1 MALTSKFPVS
11 LVREQIARA
20 RKRPPVEERFAA
32 VDRKVAQMPKLG
44 DISLAVERADS
55 SFRHVFT
62 TGPLDPDS
70 RVAAGS
76 VTKLFTHAIIFRL
89 IDEQKLTYDAAIASR
104 VPAGSLD
111 GLHVIRGEDYGSEI
125 TVRHL
130 LNQTS
135 GLASWEDTRD
145 PGGRDVIDQI
155 VDWDRVVGVDEQMET
170 AARSGAKFPPG
181 QGNRAHFSDLNAEL
195 LSQVAQHTTGK
206 TFQEL
211 AYHYVITPLELE
223 HTTFV
228 RPGVHDYA
236 EVHTPKHPVWSSRYL
251 SSSLGSAGILSTA
264 LDLLTFIRAFHT
276 GRLFDLGH
284 IQNPT
289 LRRIQHRPLRYGNG
303 MLAMGLPKVLS
314 PLVPAPLIL
323 GHTGVHGA
331 FAFYCPSRSAF
342 IAGSVNSI
350 ETNPFEV
357 IYRYLDAL

>member
-1 MALTSKFPVS
+1 MS
-11 LVREQIARA
+11 LIRERVERMRQ
-20 RKRPPVEERFAA
+20 RPPVTERLEA

-44 DISLAVERADS
+44 DLSLAMERADGS
-55 SFRHVFT
+55 DHHVLT
-62 TGPLDPDS
+62 TGALDPDS
-70 RVAAGS
+70 RFAAGS
-76 VTKLFTHAIIFRL
+76 VTKLFTHAIIFKL
-89 IDEQKLTYDAAIASR
+89 IDEKKLSYDTTVASR

-111 GLHVIRGEDYGSEI
+111 GLHVIRGEDFGSEI

-130 LNQTS
+130 IDMTS
-135 GLASWEDTRD
+135 GLASWEDAKD

-170 AARSGAKFPPG
+170 AARIGAKFAPG
-181 QGNRAHFSDLNAEL
+181 QGNRAHYSDLNAEL
-195 LSQVAQHTTGK
+195 LSQIAQHTTGM
-206 TFQEL
+206 TYQEL
-211 AYHYVITPLELE
+211 AYQYVMTPLELE

-228 RPGVHDYA
+228 RAGVHDYA
-236 EVHTPKHPVWSSRYL
+236 EVRTPKHPVWSSRYL

-264 LDLLTFIRAFHT
+264 VDLVAFIRAFHT
-276 GRLFDLGH
+276 GRLFELHH

-303 MLAMGLPKVLS
+303 MQAMGLPKVLS

-331 FAFYCPSRSAF
+331 FAFSCPSQAVF

-350 ETNPFEV
+350 ETQPFEV
-357 IYRYLDAL
+357 IYRYLDAY